1 MAMAGG
7 RPPGGANRELQEPK
21 NVRFILVVVLLAIAA
36 LAGLYIYGEL
46 LKPDTQTIEQEA
58 VSAAAP

>member
-1 MAMAGG
+1 M
-7 RPPGGANRELQEPK
+7 
-21 NVRFILVVVLLAIAA
+21 RFILVVVLLAIAA